1 MKYYAVN
8 DLAAGMTFDAP
19 VYVDEDTLFVPE
31 NVEIREQDLKRLR
44 SWKVETVM
52 SDGSPKN
59 ADDRKNDFLHAVFTS
74 KEYKKVLA
82 FYGGLRDRMNK
93 VHAQVQNHERVEVS
107 DIDEI
112 VDGLIGEL
120 RERRDELIQYILY
133 GLHGESGFEE
143 NALNAAVLSVL
154 MGQSIGVAQHKIV
167 ELATAALLHD
177 IGMLRLPESI
187 LKKEGKLTGSELQQI
202 KTHPVH
208 SYKIITRELR
218 YADTVGQAA
227 LQHQERWDG
236 DGYPKGLAGERIVL
250 PARIIAVA
258 DAFEAMVSKRPYRD
272 SMIGYRAMRTIL
284 GDNGRRFDPDVL
296 KNFIRTMGIYPL
308 GSIVLLNNAA
318 VGRVVTVNPQSP
330 LRPSVKIMIDETG
343 AELPNDSGDI
353 VDLSSEKRLFIAQ
366 AVDPK
371 EIGKGK
377 PPVE

>member
-1 MKYYAVN
+1 MNHYAVD
-8 DLAAGMTFDAP
+8 DLTAGMVFDAP
-19 VYVDEDTLFVPE
+19 VYVDDETLFVPE

-44 SWKVETVM
+44 SWKVDSVM
-52 SDGSPKN
+52 SSGTPKN
-59 ADDRKNDFLHAVFTS
+59 ADERKHDFLNAVFTS
-74 KEYKKVLA
+74 AEYKKVLS
-82 FYGGLRDRMNK
+82 FYGSLRDRVK
-93 VHAQVQNHERVEVS
+93 ALHVQVQNHERIDPA
-107 DIDEI
+107 DIDGI
-112 VDGLIGEL
+112 VDGLVGEL

-143 NALNAAVLSVL
+143 NAINSAVLSVL
-154 MGQSIGVAQHKIV
+154 MGQSIGIAQHKIT

-177 IGMLRLPESI
+177 IGMLRLPDSI
-187 LKKEGKLTGSELQQI
+187 ITKEGKLTGSELQQI

-236 DGYPKGLAGERIVL
+236 EGYPKGLAGERIVL

-284 GDNGRRFDPDVL
+284 GDNGRRFDPEVL
-296 KNFIRTMGIYPL
+296 KVFIRTMGIYPL

-318 VGRVVTVNPQSP
+318 VGRVVVVNPKSP
-330 LRPSVKIMIDETG
+330 LRPAVKIMIDETG
-343 AELPNDSGDI
+343 AELPNDSGEI
-353 VDLSSEKRLFIAQ
+353 IDLSTEKRLFIAQ

-371 EIGKGK
+371 EIGKGST
-377 PPVE
+377 PGE